1 MAETSEI
8 KRYTY
13 YLFSSRNAS
22 SSTGVVLF
30 YGATKYLGGAFFS
43 DDPNRPLDPAVKYP
57 SGVYGLYYRM
67 SDMPVVIDMLRNEQP
82 VYLIYDGE
90 QNTRLSTTEEP
101 VGEGEV

>member
-1 MAETSEI
+1 MAETFEI

-82 VYLIYDGE
+82 IYLIYDGE